1 VIRWSRLDR
10 HREPLPTDPKTVVTS
25 QRSQSSEQGSGLG
38 SENPVGVRSK
48 AAERLGESIRGKYQ
62 LEALLGVGGMASVYA
77 ARHRNGSRVA
87 IKIMHAEFAREEGVK
102 KRFLREG
109 YVANKVDHPGVVK
122 IVDDDETE
130 LGEPFLV
137 MELLEGETLQQ
148 LWKRRKRKVPPGEA
162 LAIAAQVL
170 DVLVPFHEQNIV
182 HRDLKPA
189 NIFICNDDAV
199 KLLDFGVAQLREGGE
214 AMTRAGT
221 ALGTPSFMSPEQ
233 AMGKSEQLDGRSDI
247 FSVGATLFAILSGK
261 RLHHGRSD
269 NEAFILAA
277 TQPAPSVARTAP
289 DLDVEIIAL
298 VDRALQWDRR
308 KRFRSAGEMRDAC
321 VELLYKVGGP
331 IPTSLSSRPPP
342 GHPSERP
349 SQPTIGASPAGLRRT
364 PSPGAS
370 SPHTPSTARPLPPGG
385 ARRPLPPPPA
395 RSTPAAM
402 GPSPPVAAPDRHRE
416 PQPKL
421 SDDLAGEEL
430 VLEDAEESH
439 ERLHE
444 VFQRLERALP
454 ALRQYGFDHPEGR
467 QRLKIIHRIFVEALH
482 EKPEGLSLQVHPFC
496 LTHRGTPVWEPSAPL
511 DLVPY
516 NLTLAAIDGFVLKRD
531 LDEEELSTFLAAIML
546 DPSRD
551 EDSDIAGA
559 LWEASFRSI
568 EFSLRQ
574 ELADADAHEERR
586 FFADTADLEKMARE
600 DLAEAAAMAVAADRG
615 ALSFANETTS
625 ALALDPTAQS
635 ALGLRLSADDQRW
648 HDRHLDLII
657 PALVDAAKREDVE
670 LMLEPM
676 RQHGYR
682 LAQSGAFEEL
692 VELHDALLD
701 RVTMH
706 LDAPRWGVTPRLI
719 TEALFPGPV
728 LEVLIDGAREPGTED
743 HDRAMILGGL
753 RGALS
758 YLGAQHA
765 MALLKLAD
773 ALDGGDLQDVLLD
786 YVEIHLASHRTEV
799 VALLDTLTPALAQR
813 MLAALTASGSD
824 RSVCLLKPLLMSENA
839 SLRCEATA
847 LLARDPDELGKQLA
861 RLLESNDT
869 RLRAAALTTMV
880 RHQVRSA
887 GPSLVRVIEA
897 EGFADRALA
906 EQRQMFET
914 LYALSDTRAE
924 SLLVAIVDQHGM
936 LADER
941 LDRTRALAAE
951 VLGNRAHST
960 LPLEALENATRRRPW
975 NTQELRVAA
984 GEAAACIASRLHH
997 QAAAEVER

>member
-1 VIRWSRLDR
+1 
-10 HREPLPTDPKTVVTS
+10 VTS
-25 QRSQSSEQGSGLG
+25 QRSQSSEQGSVQGG
-38 SENPVGVRSK
+38 ENPVGVRSK
-48 AAERLGESIRGKYQ
+48 AAERLGETIRGKYQ

-148 LWKRRKRKVPPGEA
+148 LWKRRKRKVPPEEA
-162 LAIAAQVL
+162 LAVAAQVL

-189 NIFICNDDAV
+189 NIFICNDDVV

-233 AMGKSEQLDGRSDI
+233 AMGKSEQLDGRSDV

-277 TQPAPSVARTAP
+277 TQPAPSIARTAP

-321 VELLYKVGGP
+321 IELLYKLGGP

-342 GHPSERP
+342 TDPSERP

-364 PSPGAS
+364 PSPGA
-370 SPHTPSTARPLPPGG
+370 PSAAAHQAAAAPPPAGP
-385 ARRPLPPPPA
+385 RRPLPPPPV
-395 RSTPAAM
+395 RSTPAAVA
-402 GPSPPVAAPDRHRE
+402 PSPQAVAPASRHHT

-421 SDDLAGEEL
+421 SGDLPGEEL

-467 QRLKIIHRIFVEALH
+467 QRLKIIHRIFVEAIH
-482 EKPEGLSLQVHPFC
+482 EKPEGLSLEVHPFC
-496 LTHRGTPVWEPSAPL
+496 LTHKGTPVWEPSAPL

-516 NLTLAAIDGFVLKRD
+516 NLTLAAIDSFVLKPD

-574 ELADADAHEERR
+574 ELADADANEERR

-615 ALSFANETTS
+615 ALSFTNEATS
-625 ALALDPTAQS
+625 ALALDPTARS
-635 ALGLRLSADDQRW
+635 ALGLRLGADDQRW
-648 HDRHLDLII
+648 HERHLDLIV
-657 PALVDAAKREDVE
+657 PALVDAAMREDVE

-682 LAQSGAFEEL
+682 LAQSADFEEL

-728 LEVLIDGAREPGTED
+728 LKLLIDGAREPSTED
-743 HDRAMILGGL
+743 RDRVAILAGL

-773 ALDGGDLQDVLLD
+773 ALDEGELQDVLLD
-786 YVEIHLASHRTEV
+786 YVEIHLASHRAEV
-799 VALLDTLTPALAQR
+799 VGLLDTLAPALAQR
-813 MLAALTASGSD
+813 MLAAITASGSD
-824 RSVCLLKPLLMSENA
+824 RSVALLKPLLMSENA

-861 RLLESNDT
+861 RLLDSNDAG
-869 RLRAAALTTMV
+869 LRAAALTTMV

-887 GPSLVRVIEA
+887 GPSLVRLIEA
-897 EGFADRALA
+897 EGFADRAIA

-914 LYALSDTRAE
+914 LFALSGARAE

-941 LDRTRALAAE
+941 LDRTRALAAH

-960 LPLEALENATRRRPW
+960 HPLEALENATRRRPW
-975 NTQELRVAA
+975 NTQELRLAA
-984 GEAAACIASRLHH
+984 GEAAACIASRLRH
-997 QAAAEVER
+997 QPAAEVER